1 MKASPFFTIALNVSL
16 LTSLLAQTP
25 QQPSRPSPPGEDEVV
40 RVTTNLVQIDA
51 VVTDKNGKPVTDLR
65 PEDFEILEDN
75 KPQPITAFSYVSTD
89 SNSVASANP
98 PAMPIRNAPPLPPTP
113 LRPEQVRR
121 TIVFVV
127 DDLGLSLQSLNAV
140 RSGMKKYVDE
150 QMQPGDLAA
159 IVRTGGGSGA
169 LQRLTSDKRQ
179 LYAAIENVH
188 WRVSYGNRA
197 GVNLFLPRSDIP
209 MAAAEAMEAGTSQK
223 ATLMSLE
230 NVLASLKVLPGRK
243 AVLFFTDKFE
253 IFQNPQDLNTSAS
266 GRPKP
271 GESSAVSNSSE
282 RDVTEYADRITE
294 LGHLSNRASVVI
306 YTLAAFGL
314 QYTGPT
320 AAEQSPS
327 GNLATGDPVAQLTSG
342 TWLTNTMNL
351 RSSQLLG
358 TQQVLQELAH
368 ETGGFAI
375 INNNDLGKG
384 IGRIMDDLKGYYLIG
399 YRPSDSTFAKRNGR
413 LPYHSITLRLKRPDL
428 HIRSRKG
435 FYGVPDEKQ
444 PEVATR
450 TRTDQLVAALESPFV
465 AGAVRLRL
473 TTLFGNVQQGSFV
486 RTLLHVDARDLTFKE
501 MPEGW
506 HQADIDVMASSYGEN
521 GLIADYLSR
530 SETIRARGKT
540 YANLLRYGLNYNL
553 LVPIK
558 KPGPY
563 QLRAAVRDAPT
574 DRIGSAYQFIEVPDL
589 KKGRLALSGIALSS
603 AVLDLAA
610 LSSASGVYNA
620 PSDNGEEAQPTPAV
634 RRFKPGMLLD
644 YRYVIYNALPGPK
657 NSLPELTA
665 QVRLFRGGE
674 LVTSSDQP
682 ASDTSRL
689 QFDLKRLSAKGS
701 LRLGDDLIP
710 GNYVLQILVTGPRAK
725 GLAST
730 ASQWIDFEVVK

>member
-25 QQPSRPSPPGEDEVV
+25 PQQPSRPSTPGEDEVV

-98 PAMPIRNAPPLPPTP
+98 PAMPIKNAPPLPPIP

-127 DDLGLSLQSLNAV
+127 DDLGLSLSSFNAV
-140 RSGMKKYVDE
+140 QSGLKKYVAE
-150 QMQPGDLAA
+150 QMQPGDLVAV
-159 IVRTGGGSGA
+159 VRTGGGAGA
-169 LQRLTSDKRQ
+169 LQQLTADKHQ
-179 LYAAIENVH
+179 LRESIDHLRWSCRN
-188 WRVSYGNRA
+188 RV
-197 GVNLFLPRSDIP
+197 
-209 MAAAEAMEAGTSQK
+209 GTSPLGVLDPVSALK
-223 ATLMSLE
+223 AGQCAP
-230 NVLASLKVLPGRK
+230 VPDLKDTVKALIYVVEGLKALPGRK
-243 AVLFFTDKFE
+243 SMLFFTDSFDVLKDNE
-253 IFQNPQDLNTSAS
+253 LVNRSGLTKPTPDINRLDEQIEQMMQGGGGEGVGSYSGDAKGLVRRLIDESNTAS
-266 GRPKP
+266 
-271 GESSAVSNSSE
+271 
-282 RDVTEYADRITE
+282 T
-294 LGHLSNRASVVI
+294 VI
-306 YTLAAFGL
+306 YSVDARGL
-314 QYTGPT
+314 LVAGPT
-320 AAEQSPS
+320 AQDSDESIFS
-327 GNLATGDPVAQLTSG
+327 VKNRTNLLDQRREDVWETQTGLAYLAHATSG
-342 TWLTNTMNL
+342 FTIL
-351 RSSQLLG
+351 
-358 TQQVLQELAH
+358 
-368 ETGGFAI
+368 
-375 INNNDLGKG
+375 NNNDLGRG
-384 IGRIMDDLKGYYLIG
+384 MERIMNDLKGYYLIG
-399 YRPSDSTFAKRNGR
+399 YRPSDLTFTRQNGTV
-413 LPYHSITLRLKRPDL
+413 PYHHLTVRMLRPGLNV
-428 HIRSRKG
+428 RSRKG
-435 FYGVPDEKQ
+435 FYGTTASVVTNGAP
-444 PEVATR
+444 R
-450 TRTDQLVAALESPFV
+450 TKEQRMAEAVDSPFA
-465 AGAVRLRL
+465 AGGVHLRL

-486 RTLLHVDARDLTFKE
+486 RTLLHIDARDLTFKE

-682 ASDTSRL
+682 ARDTSRL
-689 QFDLKRLSAKGS
+689 QFDPKRLSAKGS
-701 LRLGDDLIP
+701 LRLGDDLMP
-710 GNYVLQILVTGPRAK
+710 GNYVLQILVTDPRAK
-725 GLAST
+725 GQAST
-730 ASQWIDFEVVK
+730 ASQWIDFEIVK